1 MHITIVSRLMSWL
14 ITHIPVKKRQHLKD
28 LATERVR
35 ILVEHAR
42 KETNDERATRH
53 ARAGKEMAMHFRLRL
68 PYEIRQLYCK
78 ECKQMIIPGR
88 SSRVRLGRSNTK
100 AVRITCLKC
109 GHVYRKVLSAE

>member
-1 MHITIVSRLMSWL
+1 MSWVIFL
-14 ITHIPVKKRQHLKD
+14 IAVKKRQHLKD
-28 LATERVR
+28 LAGERVR

-42 KETNDERATRH
+42 KETRAELAARH
-53 ARAGKEMAMHFRLRL
+53 ARVGKEIAMHFRLRL

-78 ECKQMIIPGR
+78 NCKQMIIPGR
-88 SSRVRLGRSNTK
+88 SSRVRLGRSNAK

>member
-1 MHITIVSRLMSWL
+1 MQITIVSRLMNRVDTS
-14 ITHIPVKKRQHLKD
+14 TDVKKRERLKE
-28 LATERVR
+28 LAGERVR
-35 ILVEHAR
+35 ILIEHAR
-42 KETNDERATRH
+42 KDTRDVLAARH
-53 ARAGKEMAMHFRLRL
+53 ARAAKEMAMHFRLRL

-78 ECKQMIIPGR
+78 KCKQMIIPGK